1 MKRFI
6 SLLGI
11 CMALSCFAEDEPIL
25 TQSEPSGEL
34 DGHTYINLG
43 LTSGTW
49 WATCNLGATSCYEY
63 GSYCAWGE
71 VESKELFTTEN
82 YAYTTSIGDYG
93 VYEVQD
99 LGSDISG
106 TQYDAASSQWGGRW
120 RMPNEQERYE
130 LFTRCWWR
138 FTSANE
144 VPGLVIYG
152 TNGNT
157 LFLPAAGYGGD
168 ESHPAPYGQEVF
180 GYYWTGEASSSDN
193 NKANGFHFGTSGMLE
208 QVSCDKT
215 SGFSIRPVINR
226 NEAATEQITA
236 NKQGASITYTDG
248 QLQISGVADRSNV
261 QLYDLSGRLLMS
273 STVRDGFA
281 SLPSLSA
288 GVYIA
293 RSAACT
299 KKICVK

>member
-1 MKRFI
+1 
-6 SLLGI
+6 
-11 CMALSCFAEDEPIL
+11 
-25 TQSEPSGEL
+25 
-34 DGHTYINLG
+34 
-43 LTSGTW
+43 
-49 WATCNLGATSCYEY
+49 
-63 GSYCAWGE
+63 
-71 VESKELFTTEN
+71 
-82 YAYTTSIGDYG
+82 
-93 VYEVQD
+93 
-99 LGSDISG
+99 
-106 TQYDAASSQWGGRW
+106 
-120 RMPNEQERYE
+120 
-130 LFTRCWWR
+130 
-138 FTSANE
+138 
-144 VPGLVIYG
+144 
-152 TNGNT
+152 
-157 LFLPAAGYGGD
+157 
-168 ESHPAPYGQEVF
+168 
-180 GYYWTGEASSSDN
+180 
-193 NKANGFHFGTSGMLE
+193 MLE
-208 QVSCDKT
+208 QVICDKT